1 MAEQAIT
8 QVNKQFEKTVLGP
21 ARSYAA
27 LVTEHAEALAGI
39 QFDAA
44 KAYTDLALK
53 QVRAAADIRDAEG
66 VKSYVA
72 GQSDMA
78 RQVSDRVKKDVEKL
92 ASANQS
98 FVRKTQ
104 KLTEDSVATGRKAAE
119 ESVATVR
126 KAAEASGEAVQQT
139 AEESAQTSRKAAAG
153 AK

>member
-27 LVTEHAEALAGI
+27 LVTEHAETLASI
-39 QFDAA
+39 QLDAA
-44 KAYTDLALK
+44 KAYTDLALN
-53 QVRAAADIRDAEG
+53 QVRAAADISDAEG
-66 VKSYVA
+66 VKNYVA
-72 GQSDMA
+72 GQSDVA

-98 FVRKTQ
+98 FVRKAQ
-104 KLTEDSVATGRKAAE
+104 KLTEDSVATARK
-119 ESVATVR
+119 
-126 KAAEASGEAVQQT
+126 T
-139 AEESAQTSRKAAAG
+139 AEEGVQTVQRTAEEGAQTSRKAAAG